1 MLSNNPEFRELL
13 LLHGRDRRLGK
24 LEEELN
30 LLPGD
35 IIRIEQKISIEN
47 ESIELAVSEWKLLET
62 NNTTLEKEIIEIE
75 IEKEAQESLIAEK
88 DFRIRDLE
96 MKATKADK
104 RVEHLEPEL
113 EKMEEK
119 YSREKDRL
127 GKIFNIATELDDD
140 LKLAVTEMKARD
152 DWYVSH
158 MTLFEDLN
166 KAIKERYEMIERA
179 VESERKSQH
188 MARAIE
194 DRVEEMVTARAAEMT
209 IDEAEESVSGA
220 KSEETETP
228 AEDEPVVEESENESE
243 AAPEE
248 PTTESTE
255 PAAQPAATPATTT
268 WADDEDPWADN

>member
-1 MLSNNPEFRELL
+1 MPSIQPAC
-13 LLHGRDRRLGK
+13 
-24 LEEELN
+24 
-30 LLPGD
+30 PG
-35 IIRIEQKISIEN
+35 
-47 ESIELAVSEWKLLET
+47 
-62 NNTTLEKEIIEIE
+62 KEIIERE

-140 LKLAVTEMKARD
+140 LKLAVTEMEARD

-209 IDEAEESVSGA
+209 IEEAEESVSGA
-220 KSEETETP
+220 KSEETEAP
-228 AEDEPVVEESENESE
+228 AEEEPAAEEPAAEEPAAESEEV
-243 AAPEE
+243 PEE

-255 PAAQPAATPATTT
+255 LAQEPVATTVATT

>member
-1 MLSNNPEFRELL
+1 MADEGTITPEIRISE
-13 LLHGRDRRLGK
+13 
-24 LEEELN
+24 LEEALATETERLQKLFAAYEGQEKD
-30 LLPGD
+30 LLD
-35 IIRIEQKISIEN
+35 TKAEN
-47 ESIELAVSEWKLLET
+47 EV
-62 NNTTLEKEIIEIE
+62 LEKEIIERE

-140 LKLAVTEMKARD
+140 LKLAVSEMKARD
-152 DWYVSH
+152 DWYVDH

-188 MARAIE
+188 MARAFDE
-194 DRVEEMVTARAAEMT
+194 RVEEMVTARAAEMT
-209 IDEAEESVSGA
+209 IEEAEGTVSQSTSEDKDYDEEGVA
-220 KSEETETP
+220 EAIEAASEEVTEEAP
-228 AEDEPVVEESENESE
+228 AEEEATEE
-243 AAPEE
+243 APAEEEATEEAP
-248 PTTESTE
+248 
-255 PAAQPAATPATTT
+255 APAT
-268 WADDEDPWADN
+268 WGDDSDPWADN

>member
-1 MLSNNPEFRELL
+1 
-13 LLHGRDRRLGK
+13 
-24 LEEELN
+24 
-30 LLPGD
+30 
-35 IIRIEQKISIEN
+35 
-47 ESIELAVSEWKLLET
+47 
-62 NNTTLEKEIIEIE
+62 
-75 IEKEAQESLIAEK
+75 
-88 DFRIRDLE
+88 
-96 MKATKADK
+96 
-104 RVEHLEPEL
+104 
-113 EKMEEK
+113 MEEK

-209 IDEAEESVSGA
+209 IEEAEESVSGA
-220 KSEETETP
+220 KSDETEAP
-228 AEDEPVVEESENESE
+228 AEEEPAAEESAAEEPEVESE

-248 PTTESTE
+248 TTTESTE
-255 PAAQPAATPATTT
+255 PAEEPAATPVATT